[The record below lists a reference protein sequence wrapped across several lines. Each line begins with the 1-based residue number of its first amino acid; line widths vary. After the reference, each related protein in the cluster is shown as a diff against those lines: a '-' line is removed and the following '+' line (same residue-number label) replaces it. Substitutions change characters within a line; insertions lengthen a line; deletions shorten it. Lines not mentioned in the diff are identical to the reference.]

1 MKPHHPFVSAEAERR
16 YVRRYREEE
25 AHWPVPYES
34 RCLDTPEG
42 RTYLRVSGPEGAP
55 PLVLLPGLTTPSLT
69 WAVNAA
75 DWARTHR
82 VYAPDMIYDA
92 GLSRNAVPVWR
103 KRTLLSWLRHLFRA
117 AHVPEPFAL
126 AGMSYGGWLAAEY
139 ALARPEAVS
148 RLVLLAPAATVL
160 PLRKRFLAAT
170 AACLFFPR
178 LCADRYFRW
187 MFARSAA
194 HPGAVT
200 LPEFQAA
207 ARLRLSSFR
216 LRIPA
221 LPRVFPEAEL
231 ARLPRFLFLMGED
244 DRLYDA
250 RAAVRRL
257 RRAAPQGEARVI
269 AGAGHDLPVI
279 AAEEV
284 NVLVSDFLRL

>member
-1 MKPHHPFVSAEAERR
+1 MKPYHPFVSEEARRR
-16 YVRRYREEE
+16 YEARYRREE
-25 AHWPVPYES
+25 ARWPVPWES
-34 RCLDTPEG
+34 RFFDLPEG
-42 RTYLRVSGPEGAP
+42 QTYLRLSGPEDAP

-75 DWARTHR
+75 CWAQTRR
-82 VYAPDMIYDA
+82 VYTPDMIYDA

-103 KRTLLSWLRHLFRA
+103 RRTLLAWLRHLFRA
-117 AHVPEPFAL
+117 ACIPRPFDL

-139 ALARPEAVS
+139 ALAHPEEVR

-160 PLRKRFLAAT
+160 PLRKGFLAAT

-178 LCADRYFRW
+178 LFADRYFRW
-187 MFARSAA
+187 MFADSAA

-200 LPEFQAA
+200 LPAFQEA

-221 LPRVFPEAEL
+221 LPRVLPDADL
-231 ARLPRFLFLMGED
+231 ACLPPALFLMGEH

-250 RAAVRRL
+250 RAAARRFT
-257 RRAAPQGEARVI
+257 RAAHRGRARVLP
-269 AGAGHDLPVI
+269 GAGHDLPVI
-279 AAEEV
+279 AADEV
-284 NVLVSDFLRL
+284 NALVSDFLRR

>member
-1 MKPHHPFVSAEAERR
+1 MNPHHPFVSAEAERR

-25 AHWPVPYES
+25 ARWPVPYES
-34 RCLDTPEG
+34 RFLHTPEG
-42 RTYLRVSGPEGAP
+42 RTYLRVCGPEGAP
-55 PLVLLPGLTTPSLT
+55 PLVLLPGLTTPSLL

-92 GLSRNAVPVWR
+92 GLSVNAVPVWR
-103 KRTLLSWLRHLFRA
+103 KRTLLSWLDHLFRA
-117 AHVPEPFAL
+117 ARIPGPFAL
-126 AGMSYGGWLAAEY
+126 AGMSYSGWLAAEY

-148 RLVLLAPAATVL
+148 RLVLLAPAATVR
-160 PLRKRFLAAT
+160 PLRTRFLAAT

-187 MFARSAA
+187 MFAASAA

-200 LPEFQAA
+200 LPDFQAA

-221 LPRVFPEAEL
+221 LPRVLPDEAL

-257 RRAAPQGEARVI
+257 RRIAPQGEARVI

-279 AAEEV
+279 AAREV
-284 NVLVSDFLRL
+284 NALVSDFLRS